1 MTLKLGE
8 LLIKEKLV
16 TSMQLEEALKKH
28 VIYGIK
34 LGSSLVE
41 MGYVDE
47 ERLSQLL
54 SKTLGV
60 PCADRTKVAN
70 PDKEAIGKITREL
83 ASKYRMIPFRLE
95 QNRISVAMSDP
106 TNFKAIEE
114 VGFMTNCL
122 VVTYIV
128 PDILISKA
136 LAKHYNISDSE
147 IRYHQLAPRNKKKK
161 AAQEPPTVT
170 FPMTSESGELLHVS
184 VPVEFEGFGNLPEL
198 PEVLEIYE
206 RHDYGNKLERY
217 TIDKLSTEFAAAQNR
232 DEIGDTFIRY
242 LGQEF
247 SAGAIFML
255 HGRGAFGW
263 RGIADQ
269 KLMTRLEQLHINIG
283 KCPVFKEVIESKQ
296 HFLGELE
303 EVAFHEQVVSLL
315 TLSQETQVLVMPV
328 IMNENVVA
336 IVLVAINGKRPLHIQ
351 MTELEKLVRKMSL
364 AFEKLI
370 IVEKIL
376 LT

>member
-8 LLIKEKLV
+8 LLIKEKLI
-16 TSMQLEEALKKH
+16 TSAQLEEALKKH

-41 MGYVDE
+41 LGYVDE
-47 ERLSQLL
+47 DRLSQLL
-54 SKTLGV
+54 SETLGV
-60 PCADRTKVAN
+60 PCADRTEVAN
-70 PDKEAIGKITREL
+70 AERGAIGKISREF

-95 QNRISVAMSDP
+95 RNRINIAMSDP

-136 LAKHYNISDSE
+136 LAKHYNVSDSE
-147 IRYHQLAPRNKKKK
+147 IRYHQLASRNKKKK
-161 AAQEPPTVT
+161 AVQEPRTVT

-184 VPVEFEGFGNLPEL
+184 VPAEFEGFGNLPDM
-198 PEVLEIYE
+198 PEVIELEQLSG
-206 RHDYGNKLERY
+206 YGNKFERY
-217 TIDKLSTEFAAAQNR
+217 TIDKLSTDFASAQNR
-232 DEIGDTFIRY
+232 DEIGDIFIRY

-263 RGIADQ
+263 RGIAGQ
-269 KLMTRLEQLHINIG
+269 KLMTRLEHLHINVG
-283 KCPVFKEVIESKQ
+283 KCPVFKDIIDSKQ
-296 HFLGELE
+296 HFLGQLE

-315 TLSQETQVLVMPV
+315 TLSQETQVLVLPV
-328 IMNENVVA
+328 IMNESVVA
-336 IVLVAINGKRPLHIQ
+336 IVLVAINVKHPLHLQ
-351 MTELEKLVRKMSL
+351 LTELEKLVRKMSL

-376 LT
+376 MT

>member
-1 MTLKLGE
+1 MALKLGE

-16 TSMQLEEALKKH
+16 TSVQLEEALKKH
-28 VIYGIK
+28 VVYGIK

-47 ERLSQLL
+47 DRLSRLL
-54 SKTLGV
+54 SETLGV
-60 PCADRTKVAN
+60 PCADRTEVAN
-70 PDKEAIGKITREL
+70 ADKDAIGKITREL
-83 ASKYRMIPFRLE
+83 ASKYRMIPFKLE
-95 QNRISVAMSDP
+95 RNRISIAMSDP

-136 LAKHYNISDSE
+136 LAKYYNVSDSE
-147 IRYHQLAPRNKKKK
+147 IRYHQLSSRNKKKK
-161 AAQEPPTVT
+161 AVQHPQTIT

-184 VPVEFEGFGNLPEL
+184 VPAEFEGFGNLPDMTE
-198 PEVLEIYE
+198 EVEIE
-206 RHDYGNKLERY
+206 QLQAYGNIFERY
-217 TIDKLSTEFAAAQNR
+217 TIDKLSTDFASAQNR
-232 DEIGDTFIRY
+232 DDIGDIFIRY

-263 RGIADQ
+263 RGIAGQ
-269 KLMTRLEQLHINIG
+269 KLMTQFEQIHINIG
-283 KCPVFKEVIESKQ
+283 KCPVFKEVIDSKH
-296 HFLGELE
+296 HFLGQLE
-303 EVAFHEQVVSLL
+303 EVAIHEQVVSLL
-315 TLSQETQVLVMPV
+315 TMSQETQVLILPV
-328 IMNENVVA
+328 IMNEKVVA
-336 IVLVAINGKRPLHIQ
+336 IVLVAINEKRPLHIQ

-376 LT
+376 MT